1 MQPTIQ
7 TSIPTISSVRRT
19 ADCLCAHDSVDVV
32 MGSDFT
38 RYCARLVIRIAR
50 SPSPVQRAAVSSY
63 DFVVYVYD
71 YTNRKH
77 TQQKWVNATKDGH
90 APDGVSDSSPQ
101 NRTYD
106 AVPLR
111 NSSASPAYDNRTNP
125 CPSSPNASPGT
136 TAVLAVGGER
146 YGGGP
151 VPCFWLWQKSSV
163 LCKNKPL
170 KLSILCILCLEC
182 YIFQYI
188 CRR

>member
-71 YTNRKH
+71 YTSG
-77 TQQKWVNATKDGH
+77 Q
-90 APDGVSDSSPQ
+90 
-101 NRTYD
+101 Y
-106 AVPLR
+106 
-111 NSSASPAYDNRTNP
+111 PARRDRELP
-125 CPSSPNASPGT
+125 A
-136 TAVLAVGGER
+136 AQVLGYAEEQGLQGG
-146 YGGGP
+146 YQ
-151 VPCFWLWQKSSV
+151 VTLHS
-163 LCKNKPL
+163 
-170 KLSILCILCLEC
+170 
-182 YIFQYI
+182 
-188 CRR
+188 

>member
-1 MQPTIQ
+1 MQPTVQ

-77 TQQKWVNATKDGH
+77 TQ
-90 APDGVSDSSPQ
+90 
-101 NRTYD
+101 
-106 AVPLR
+106 
-111 NSSASPAYDNRTNP
+111 
-125 CPSSPNASPGT
+125 
-136 TAVLAVGGER
+136 
-146 YGGGP
+146 
-151 VPCFWLWQKSSV
+151 
-163 LCKNKPL
+163 
-170 KLSILCILCLEC
+170 
-182 YIFQYI
+182 
-188 CRR
+188 

>member
-7 TSIPTISSVRRT
+7 ASIPTISSVRRT

-77 TQQKWVNATKDGH
+77 TQQSG
-90 APDGVSDSSPQ
+90 
-101 NRTYD
+101 
-106 AVPLR
+106 
-111 NSSASPAYDNRTNP
+111 
-125 CPSSPNASPGT
+125 
-136 TAVLAVGGER
+136 
-146 YGGGP
+146 
-151 VPCFWLWQKSSV
+151 
-163 LCKNKPL
+163 
-170 KLSILCILCLEC
+170 
-182 YIFQYI
+182 
-188 CRR
+188 

>member
-1 MQPTIQ
+1 MHLTA
-7 TSIPTISSVRRT
+7 SAIPLRKSHIRR
-19 ADCLCAHDSVDVV
+19 S
-32 MGSDFT
+32 
-38 RYCARLVIRIAR
+38 
-50 SPSPVQRAAVSSY
+50 
-63 DFVVYVYD
+63 
-71 YTNRKH
+71 
-77 TQQKWVNATKDGH
+77 
-90 APDGVSDSSPQ
+90 
-101 NRTYD
+101 
-106 AVPLR
+106 PLR